1 MKTAYLLNPAD
12 ERLENPRGRRKAR
25 RSKKS
30 GRKGG
35 YYRSKAWMA
44 KIRKMAKRGRRKS
57 RKHNKQGWYSSGKRK
72 GKGFKRA
79 VEHTVYTYRK
89 NPGRRRKSSPRKTRR
104 NRNPGNGGGVGGLIN
119 YPEVLP
125 LRLPI
130 PGIIGKIVNGVVQG
144 VIAGGVVFGGFVLSG
159 VIVDLVV
166 SKFDA
171 AQAGK
176 GTFKGDW
183 ARPIAFAAIAG
194 VIGGGV
200 AMAAPKGKKA
210 TWAILAAAG
219 PAIRAFAGIYIN
231 LIGDKLGGDALNV
244 AASLGDYLQV
254 GDLYE
259 AGMGN
264 GEEITD
270 TWGDQEGRM
279 MDDYLQVGDLYEA
292 GMGTRDVFAPA

>member
-12 ERLENPRGRRKAR
+12 ERLENPKRRKAR

-57 RKHNKQGWYSSGKRK
+57 RKANKPGFYGSARRK
-72 GKGFKRA
+72 GKGFKKAHRR
-79 VEHTVYTYRK
+79 TVYTYTKNRPSRRK
-89 NPGRRRKSSPRKTRR
+89 HRKSSRR
-104 NRNPGNGGGVGGLIN
+104 QNAGGNGGGAGGLIN

-130 PGIIGKIVNGVVQG
+130 PGIVGKIVNGTIQG
-144 VIAGGVVFGGFVLSG
+144 IVAGGVVFGGYVVSG
-159 VIVDLVV
+159 IIVDMIVGKQNEV
-166 SKFDA
+166 ASKGEFV
-171 AQAGK
+171 GK
-176 GTFKGDW
+176 WG
-183 ARPIAFAAIAG
+183 RPLAFSAIAG
-194 VIGGGV
+194 VLGGVV

-219 PAIRAFAGIYIN
+219 PAIRAFAGLYVN
-231 LIGDKLGGDALNV
+231 LIGDKLGPDALL
-244 AASLGDYLQV
+244 AAAGLGDYLQV

-259 AGMGN
+259 AGMGQ
-264 GEEITD
+264 GPEITD
-270 TWGDQEGRM
+270 TWGDNEGEM